1 MAVDPG
7 EEASSAPAAAPSSSE
22 PIGAGASR
30 SGARLSDVELGGLIF
45 NADFDSGNI
54 AHVEQRS
61 DAEAAARWREM
72 QEANSPPRDFRAS
85 SGSPS
90 WRSTLTQNASH
101 RTARPP
107 PLFTLWTRADC
118 EGTEYATRSRSWFHF
133 SVRGA
138 TAGRALQFEIR
149 LSNQEKLFRH
159 DMRPV
164 FRSLPSQ
171 PEWRPLRTAV
181 HFIVRPP
188 TSADGEAD
196 EAAEGE
202 GSPPRDAFCIQ
213 FVHKVTAPPGG
224 TLGTASN
231 ETLYFAFCYPQS
243 YADLMAQLAWTDALF
258 QRPSS
263 HISPSVAPLLLPLP
277 PSWLRAILNW
287 TPSWLGGA
295 GGSSTNHADGWFG
308 GGGVASEG
316 RVFSGVDRCVSFLGG
331 KESPSPVEASDDEV
345 EQERLQLQRYHQ
357 TRLRSVAHKAALE
370 ASRSVRDCLLPAPLR
385 APPASSPVPAGK
397 PTVASVAMAAMEE
410 AEKARLPST
419 AAHERTAVELAH
431 AAASSAAALLPTEA
445 PSGVYYRRE
454 LLARSVEGRRID
466 LLTITGAD
474 GAATSGYIFED
485 SLPAPLMPEGGGRPA
500 RFPEKRY
507 VLVTSRV
514 HPGETPA
521 AHVLD
526 GLLEFLMRADDPR
539 AIALRERF
547 VFKLVPMLNPD
558 GVYHGN
564 TRADTFG
571 CNLNRKY
578 ANPTYESHPSIFAS
592 VELAR
597 QLHSEGRLH
606 AVIDVHAHAGKRG
619 CFFYG
624 NQQASPSGQADAAL
638 FMNLCAL
645 NTRWVHLSGC
655 TFFGGGSHDGS
666 ARSAIYRLTGLPLIF
681 TLECNYNRG
690 PANDLQ
696 PRRHGAE
703 IDSGRM
709 SPEPAPLREISPK
722 YDPAAWGDIG
732 KAIAIALLD
741 LAGANPA
748 SRLGPLSRRADD
760 LRRMR
765 GSVSTWA
772 ARMQAQP
779 NSICPSDDE
788 EGGEAALCEEADG
801 EAGETGAEAAT
812 SNSCQSSS
820 RPTTQPAASPTDVV
834 KRSVQPV
841 ASGRSPPA
849 RGGSGR
855 RGWSSSPRVLPRRTV
870 S

>member
-22 PIGAGASR
+22 PTGADASR

-370 ASRSVRDCLLPAPLR
+370 ASRSVRDCLLPTPPR

-500 RFPEKRY
+500 RFPEKR
-507 VLVTSRV
+507 
-514 HPGETPA
+514 
-521 AHVLD
+521 
-526 GLLEFLMRADDPR
+526 
-539 AIALRERF
+539 
-547 VFKLVPMLNPD
+547 
-558 GVYHGN
+558 
-564 TRADTFG
+564 
-571 CNLNRKY
+571 C
-578 ANPTYESHPSIFAS
+578 
-592 VELAR
+592 
-597 QLHSEGRLH
+597 
-606 AVIDVHAHAGKRG
+606 
-619 CFFYG
+619 
-624 NQQASPSGQADAAL
+624 
-638 FMNLCAL
+638 
-645 NTRWVHLSGC
+645 W
-655 TFFGGGSHDGS
+655 
-666 ARSAIYRLTGLPLIF
+666 
-681 TLECNYNRG
+681 
-690 PANDLQ
+690 
-696 PRRHGAE
+696 
-703 IDSGRM
+703 
-709 SPEPAPLREISPK
+709 
-722 YDPAAWGDIG
+722 
-732 KAIAIALLD
+732 
-741 LAGANPA
+741 
-748 SRLGPLSRRADD
+748 
-760 LRRMR
+760 
-765 GSVSTWA
+765 
-772 ARMQAQP
+772 
-779 NSICPSDDE
+779 
-788 EGGEAALCEEADG
+788 
-801 EAGETGAEAAT
+801 
-812 SNSCQSSS
+812 
-820 RPTTQPAASPTDVV
+820 
-834 KRSVQPV
+834 
-841 ASGRSPPA
+841 
-849 RGGSGR
+849 
-855 RGWSSSPRVLPRRTV
+855 
-870 S
+870 